1 MTGTFM
7 QRDGRV
13 TSAATDDMPERIW
26 AWPNDVED
34 GFMAACR
41 QNEPPPKYA
50 DGSHIEYVR
59 ADLHDADLPPT
70 PAEAMRCP
78 EVAVAIAAMRELIVA
93 HASGW
98 IDGED
103 WGAGS
108 RARDALAALEGAKL

>member
-1 MTGTFM
+1 MSD
-7 QRDGRV
+7 QK
-13 TSAATDDMPERIW
+13 MPGKIW
-26 AWPNDVED
+26 LTTTESGNVEY
-34 GFMAACR
+34 R
-41 QNEPPPKYA
+41 
-50 DGSHIEYVR
+50 R
-59 ADLHDADLPPT
+59 ADLPPT